1 MVRLSRRLH
10 HTREQ
15 QSERNFQLRQSPRFQ
30 QKEQQQQQR
39 QSSAVEVSH
48 TRRTMGVTI
57 RLSSDLLRQVGGDD
71 AEEEVEEH
79 RENEVE
85 EDRRRSRRRRRST
98 TATTTRNSSRASHD
112 GLKLRISVPPP
123 ASSEEDEG
131 AEEEVQ
137 EIIEEIDDS
146 DEEPYRGVI
155 GGDDAD
161 TTFTLPGKED
171 EEMFNAALDAVDK
184 KQDDRALSDIPDCT
198 SGNLLNASRIQ
209 KIHIGNHEIDTW
221 YSAPYP
227 EEYSKNRI
235 LPICEFCLKYMSSDY
250 VAWRH
255 GLKCPYKHPPGNEIY
270 RYGKNS
276 VFEVDGKKMALY
288 CQNLCL
294 LAKMFLDSKTLYYD
308 VEPFMFYVL
317 TENDSYGCHFVGY
330 FSKQKQP
337 SPEFAYNVSCILTLP
352 TAQRKGYGNFL
363 IDFSYLLTRRENTTG
378 TPEKP
383 LSGLGLAS
391 YTNYWKI
398 RLCYELRRRVEKE
411 KEDTVTIE
419 ALSKHTGMTL
429 NDVVFGLETLQFLAR
444 DPVTAKYAL
453 KLDRHKIAKII
464 AKWESK
470 GYTKVHEDYLLWVPP
485 EKQAQVQNLQQQQQ
499 QPETET
505 ITTNENEKEEDGEA
519 DDEDSDPADVL
530 DRLEIVYPGMPA
542 PSTRRSPNKHSHTHR
557 RIPTVAP
564 YGAPEDSPTRR
575 SPRRLSSCNE
585 EQSSSRRLTRRSSTL
600 GLQQDTRPSSNLR
613 RTPRQAASIS
623 PRKVPRTEPPPATR
637 FNIPTENDGNT
648 TPKRGRGRPK
658 GSIGLKTIV
667 RTLGVTMEEARRI
680 REEGRMADYK
690 ALISANNNITR
701 THQNITPTRQT
712 RSLR

>member
-1 MVRLSRRLH
+1 
-10 HTREQ
+10 
-15 QSERNFQLRQSPRFQ
+15 
-30 QKEQQQQQR
+30 
-39 QSSAVEVSH
+39 
-48 TRRTMGVTI
+48 MGVTI
-57 RLSSDLLRQVGGDD
+57 RLSSDLLRQVGGD
-71 AEEEVEEH
+71 EEEEEEE
-79 RENEVE
+79 RQEVV
-85 EDRRRSRRRRRST
+85 EDRRRSRRRRSS
-98 TATTTRNSSRASHD
+98 TATITRHSSASRD
-112 GLKLRISVPPP
+112 GMRLRISVPPP
-123 ASSEEDEG
+123 ATSEEEG
-131 AEEEVQ
+131 EEDEEEVQ

-161 TTFTLPGKED
+161 TTFTLPGDED
-171 EEMFNAALDAVDK
+171 EAMFNAALEVTR
-184 KQDDRALSDIPDCT
+184 KQDDDEMSLSDIPDGT
-198 SGNLLNASRIQ
+198 SFNASRIQ

-255 GLKCPYKHPPGNEIY
+255 ALKCPYKHPPGNEIY

-363 IDFSYLLTRRENTTG
+363 IDFSYLLTRRENSTG

-383 LSGLGLAS
+383 LSSLGLAS

-398 RLCYELRRRVEKE
+398 RLCYELRRLVEKE
-411 KEDTVTIE
+411 KEHAVTIQ
-419 ALSKHTGMTL
+419 ALSKNTGMTL

-444 DPVTAKYAL
+444 DPVTNKYAL
-453 KLDRHKIAKII
+453 KLDRHKITKII

-470 GYTKVHEDYLLWVPP
+470 GYTRVHEDYLLWVPP
-485 EKQAQVQNLQQQQQ
+485 EKQQQQQQ
-499 QPETET
+499 QHQQQGHEAQT
-505 ITTNENEKEEDGEA
+505 ITNENENQEGPATAEDDNEEE
-519 DDEDSDPADVL
+519 DPADVL
-530 DRLEIVYPGMPA
+530 DRLETVYPGMPP
-542 PSTRRSPNKHSHTHR
+542 PSARRSPKKHGHHTQR
-557 RIPTVAP
+557 RIPSVTP
-564 YGAPEDSPTRR
+564 YGAPEDSPSTRHSPRRFNEERRSGRSTRR
-575 SPRRLSSCNE
+575 S
-585 EQSSSRRLTRRSSTL
+585 TTI
-600 GLQQDTRPSSNLR
+600 GLQEETMGLSSNLR
-613 RTPRQAASIS
+613 RTPRRAVTEDSLS
-623 PRKVPRTEPPPATR
+623 MVPRTEPRYTTSA
-637 FNIPTENDGNT
+637 ENGTNT

-658 GSIGLKTIV
+658 GSIGIKTIV
-667 RTLGVTMEEARRI
+667 RNLGVSMEEAKRI
-680 REEGRMADYK
+680 RQEGRLADYK
-690 ALISANNNITR
+690 ALISSTTNNITP
-701 THQNITPTRQT
+701 THQDITPTRQT